1 MVRLS
6 HTLLQKILSF
16 LHADSLL
23 RKSIGPV
30 LTLFIVYIAESM
42 YRSGLTLQSA
52 IGLFA
57 VVVVFSIIYSGT
69 ISGIVSA
76 LIGNIYFNAHYIGVL
91 CLEPNNV
98 HYVPHPL
105 NTLVFT
111 MIVLAMGEMR
121 NRLARNM
128 KALKKSEENA
138 RENEEKYRLIFEN
151 SPVGIEIYD
160 RHGILLDANRSC
172 LDLFGVYSLEDV
184 KGFNLLND
192 PNMTEEMKLRLAN
205 GVTVRGNVDFDFMLV
220 KQNHLYAT
228 HKSSKME
235 IDVFITPL
243 MLANEVTG
251 YLVMVHD
258 ITEQKQSI
266 QLKADML
273 LNTKLMKEAIEGE
286 KMKTE
291 FFSNISHELRT
302 PLNVILSTVQ
312 MSELHIRNS
321 QIIDT
326 EGKLERYMKMIRQNC
341 NRLVRLVNNLI
352 DITRIDAGYF
362 ELYPEETNIVSV
374 VEEITLSVSQ
384 YVQSKGLSLV
394 FDTEIEE
401 KIVCCD
407 ADKMERIMLNLLSN
421 AVKFTK
427 PGGNIMVRVLDADII
442 VEIRVS
448 DTGIGIPIEKQ
459 AMIFERFY
467 QADPSLTRNH
477 EGSGI
482 GLSLVK
488 SLVEMQGGSIEVES
502 VYGEGSTF
510 IIRLPVLSYSYEE
523 AACARSSDYSHI
535 EKVSVEF
542 SDL

>member
-57 VVVVFSIIYSGT
+57 VVVVFSIVYSGT

-243 MLANEVTG
+243 ILANEVTG

-384 YVQSKGLSLV
+384 YIQSKGLSLV

>member
-57 VVVVFSIIYSGT
+57 VVVVFSIVYSGT

-243 MLANEVTG
+243 ILANEVTG

>member
-16 LHADSLL
+16 LHTDSLL

-243 MLANEVTG
+243 ILANEVTG

>member
-16 LHADSLL
+16 LHTDSLL

-384 YVQSKGLSLV
+384 YIQSKGLSLV

>member
-16 LHADSLL
+16 LHTDSLL

-57 VVVVFSIIYSGT
+57 VVVVFSIVYSGT

-243 MLANEVTG
+243 ILANEVTG

>member
-57 VVVVFSIIYSGT
+57 VVVVFSIVYSGT

>member
-243 MLANEVTG
+243 ILANEVTG

-384 YVQSKGLSLV
+384 YIQSKGLSLV